1 LSPDDRDLDVRA
13 ATIAR
18 TRAHVT
24 RHEVKPVNASDTGRS
39 DAAQAELARI
49 GVTDV
54 SFELFNATHM
64 AIDYRYPQSLA
75 YLAQR
80 LR

>member
-1 LSPDDRDLDVRA
+1 MAV
-13 ATIAR
+13 IASE
-18 TRAHVT
+18 TR
-24 RHEVKPVNASDTGRS
+24 RP
-39 DAAQAELARI
+39 ELAGV
-49 GVTDV
+49 GVTDA

-64 AIDYRYPQSLA
+64 GIDYRYSQSLA

>member
-1 LSPDDRDLDVRA
+1 LSPNGRDRHLEA

-18 TRAHVT
+18 M
-24 RHEVKPVNASDTGRS
+24 
-39 DAAQAELARI
+39 ARI
-49 GVTDV
+49 GVSDV

-64 AIDYRYPQSLA
+64 GIDYRYSQSLA
-75 YLAQR
+75 YLAKR